1 MLSTKPDP
9 VCHALI
15 EAPMRWLCPRNADLT
30 TQRVILVVLSLLVLL
45 PFFDLDVGER
55 RLNLF

>member
-1 MLSTKPDP
+1 
-9 VCHALI
+9 
-15 EAPMRWLCPRNADLT
+15 MRWLCPRNADLT